1 MTKIRSGKM
10 ASSRV
15 MLTGTCLVH
24 AVISENGRKRY
35 RRESELEKAT
45 ESIRTETEST
55 ELLNLSHLYRL
66 FRDLS
71 HIY

>member
-1 MTKIRSGKM
+1 M

-24 AVISENGRKRY
+24 AVISENGRKTY
-35 RRESELEKAT
+35 KRERELVKAT
-45 ESIRTETEST
+45 ENIRTETESI
-55 ELLNLSHLYRL
+55 ESANLSHLYRL

>member
-1 MTKIRSGKM
+1 
-10 ASSRV
+10 

-24 AVISENGRKRY
+24 AVISENGRKAYKRA
-35 RRESELEKAT
+35 SELEKAT

-55 ELLNLSHLYRL
+55 ESLNLSHLYRL